1 MPWAS
6 GGDKEMDLV
15 KIRKKAKETGT
26 AKKRRSGS
34 KNSEASKPKKKP
46 VKKQPVQKPS
56 PAPAV
61 EEQRTETQAPGLP
74 EEKMEG
80 TPVVEKSSKVP
91 AEVKAE
97 VSTVALEEA
106 VEGELKDL
114 KDILLSQHEE
124 KAEEE
129 EEQIQLLTFM
139 LADEEYGLN
148 IMDIKEIVRPKE
160 ATEVPRTPA
169 YIQGIISLRGVII
182 PIYDVKKRLGLVAT
196 EQDPRNRIIVVKS
209 NEHFFGLLVDSVVQV
224 MDVPLSK
231 IDPPPEI
238 VGSVEGEFLIG
249 IGKVDE
255 RLIILMNLQKV
266 LAVDDDETGVLK
278 DG

>member
-1 MPWAS
+1 MR
-6 GGDKEMDLV
+6 GKTMDLV
-15 KIRKKAKETGT
+15 KIRKKAKEAGT
-26 AKKRRSGS
+26 AKKRGS
-34 KNSEASKPKKKP
+34 RGKKSEASKPKKKS
-46 VKKQPVQKPS
+46 VKKQSAKKPPS
-56 PAPAV
+56 APEV
-61 EEQRTETQAPGLP
+61 EEQSVETQAP
-74 EEKMEG
+74 EVSEKKIEG
-80 TPVVEKSSKVP
+80 TPDVVESPKVP
-91 AEVKAE
+91 VEVKAE
-97 VSTVALEEA
+97 VSTVALEAA

-114 KDILLSQHEE
+114 KDVLLSQREE

-129 EEQIQLLTFM
+129 EEQVQLLTFM

-182 PIYDVKKRLGLVAT
+182 PIYDVKKRLGLAAT
-196 EQDPRNRIIVVKS
+196 DQDPKNRIIVVKS

-231 IDPPPEI
+231 IEPPPEI

-255 RLIILMNLQKV
+255 RLIILLNLQKV
-266 LAVDDDETGVLK
+266 LAVDGHDTEALK

>member
-1 MPWAS
+1 
-6 GGDKEMDLV
+6 MDLV
-15 KIRKKAKETGT
+15 KIRKKAKEAGT
-26 AKKRRSGS
+26 AKKRGSGT
-34 KNSEASKPKKKP
+34 KKSEASKPKKRP
-46 VKKQPVQKPS
+46 AKKQPVQRPS
-56 PAPAV
+56 PAADAEEQSTETQAPEVPEEKTEAAPAV
-61 EEQRTETQAPGLP
+61 EESP
-74 EEKMEG
+74 M
-80 TPVVEKSSKVP
+80 VP

-114 KDILLSQHEE
+114 KDILRSQHEE
-124 KAEEE
+124 KAVEE

-139 LADEEYGLN
+139 LGDEEYGLN

-182 PIYDVKKRLGLVAT
+182 PVFDVKKRLGLAAT
-196 EQDPRNRIIVVKS
+196 EQDPKNRIIVVKS
-209 NEHFFGLLVDSVVQV
+209 NEHFFGLLVDLVVQV
-224 MDVPLSK
+224 MDVPLNR

-255 RLIILMNLQKV
+255 RLIILLNLQKV
-266 LAVDDDETGVLK
+266 LAVDCDDTEVSK
-278 DG
+278 DEG